1 MCPWNCVYVAVCAEE
16 SDFLV
21 CRTNYGNNTKE
32 VCCVNEEFLVFAKI
46 SHVDSILVGFY
57 P

>member
-32 VCCVNEEFLVFAKI
+32 VCCVNEEFLVFSKI